1 MASTLE
7 QQLEQAQA
15 LAKSEPTRAE
25 ALYKEILKKPA
36 SDNAE
41 ELRHQETAL
50 VKLGE
55 LYRDQKCVSARV
67 VLPCARSDVPRR
79 TGMRRV

>member
-55 LYRDQKCVSARV
+55 LYRDQKYIQYPIYTIRV
-67 VLPCARSDVPRR
+67 LICE
-79 TGMRRV
+79 